1 MIASEKVLD
10 RIEQSFLIFK
20 MAFVYLVLPLFVYN
34 IVSFIFITS
43 VIYYLI
49 FSGVLISLADLLSY
63 NNFFLFFSNPKFV
76 ILSTLS
82 LFFLLLYVLIFIP
95 FLIYTIK
102 TIRDFY
108 NGEVKIDFKSN
119 FLYATSRFFDI
130 MKTYWYIFA
139 YLALIPSI
147 IFIIGGVI
155 FNVGYFYDLQFD
167 YKMIGGAFMLTG
179 FLLFIVNMIYRG
191 IKSTFAL
198 YSAID
203 NDLYTKEDFLKSVS
217 ITNKNWWRIFGNL
230 VLIGLIVGLL
240 SGIASNFFSIFFGS
254 FGDFSNIDFENINTV
269 AIQSFIDQFSFFN
282 YFVSGFFENLIKTI
296 GSVFIYIFI
305 YVFYKRL
312 VFESNNIS
320 NIEEIEK
327 KEKEL

>member
-10 RIEQSFLIFK
+10 RMEQSFFIFK
-20 MAFVYLVLPLFVYN
+20 TAFVYLVLPLFVYN
-34 IVSFIFITS
+34 IISFIFFTS
-43 VIYYLI
+43 VVYYLI
-49 FSGVLISLADLLSY
+49 FSWVLFSLVDLLSY
-63 NNFFLFFSNPKFV
+63 NNFFLFFSSTKFV

-82 LFFLLLYVLIFIP
+82 LFFLVLYVLIFIP

-102 TIRDFY
+102 TISDFY
-108 NGEVKIDFKSN
+108 NWEVKVDFKSN
-119 FLYATSRFFDI
+119 FFYASSRFFDI
-130 MKTYWYIFA
+130 MKTYRYIFA

-147 IFIIGGVI
+147 IFIIWWVI

-167 YKMIGGAFMLTG
+167 YKMIWWAFMLTW

-203 NDLYTKEDFLKSVS
+203 NDSYTKEDFLKSVS
-217 ITNKNWWRIFGNL
+217 ITNNKWWRIFWNIVL
-230 VLIGLIVGLL
+230 VWFIVWLL
-240 SGIASNFFSIFFGS
+240 SWIASNFFSIFFGN
-254 FGDFSNIDFENINTV
+254 FWDFSTIDFENINVV

-282 YFVSGFFENLIKTI
+282 YFISWFFENLIKTV

-305 YVFYKRL
+305 YVLFKRL
-312 VFESNNIS
+312 VSEASNNI
-320 NIEEIEK
+320 ITEEK